1 MPPITRRH
9 ALCALAAL
17 FGGKHAHAQTSVQG
31 GLDIVRGKRTTSKEH
46 PWYVELNIVTEDK
59 IVREDKSYLCGG
71 VVIGDQWIL
80 TAAHCLAGAT
90 KVEAFVKNGVSLDVT
105 DFIVHEEYV
114 AKTFKHDLALVRVR
128 STLPAVAIPLATPRM
143 DIPNGELLTVTG
155 KGVTRHGGEESE
167 ELREGKVPYVDN
179 KTCSRKYGE
188 EIFPGMMCAGT
199 ESGGTDPCQGD
210 SGGPLTK
217 AHGKNP
223 ILVGIVSSGAGCGR
237 TYGVYTRV
245 SYYRE
250 WITKHTGD

>member
-46 PWYVELNIVTEDK
+46 PWYVELNIVREDK
-59 IVREDKSYLCGG
+59 IVRKVKSYLCGG

-90 KVEAFVKNGVSLDVT
+90 KVEASVKNGVSLDVT

-114 AKTFKHDLALVRVR
+114 AKAFKHDLALVRVR

-155 KGVTRHGGEESE
+155 KGDTRHGGEESE

-188 EIFPGMMCAGT
+188 IFPGMMCAGI

-223 ILVGIVSSGAGCGR
+223 ILVGIVSSGAGCGT